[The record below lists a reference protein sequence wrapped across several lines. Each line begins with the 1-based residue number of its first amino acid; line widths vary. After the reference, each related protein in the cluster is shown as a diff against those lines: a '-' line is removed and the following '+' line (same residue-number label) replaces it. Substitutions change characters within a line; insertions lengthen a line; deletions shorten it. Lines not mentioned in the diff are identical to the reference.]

1 MFSKACEYGIKATL
15 HIAEQSLQEKRIV
28 LPQIAKAIDS
38 PVAFTA
44 KILQQ
49 LAKNKIVQSSKGP
62 NGGFSI
68 SAEAMETFKLKDIV
82 LAIDGESIFTKCG
95 LGLKKCDENSP
106 CPIHHK
112 FKSIRAEIIDMLETT
127 SLKELSKQLESGT
140 TVLKI

>member
-82 LAIDGESIFTKCG
+82 LAIDGDAIFTECG